1 MSHDNDYEEEYRQAL
16 MEGADV
22 VGIHVSAHVVQQMSV
37 HYALLRRWASRINLT
52 SIVDPRPAAE
62 IHGLDC
68 LLFAEFFQPES
79 SESVSDIG
87 SGAGFPGI
95 ILALARPCLEMT
107 LVEPLRKRVSFLKT
121 CLAATQRGDVRV
133 KQEKLVSTTEAP
145 WKVDTIVSRATL
157 APERL
162 VQLAGPYLNPG
173 GRLVTTS
180 GENAHTLSDF
190 ENLAQASGFES
201 VHRREW
207 KLPGGETR
215 ILDECCFA
223 G

>member
-1 MSHDNDYEEEYRQAL
+1 MYRDNDHEKEYQKTL
-16 MEGADV
+16 IEGADLL
-22 VGIHVSAHVVQQMSV
+22 GIHVSEDVIQQMSV
-37 HYALLRRWASRINLT
+37 HYTLLRRWASRINLT
-52 SIVDPRPAAE
+52 SIIEPKPAAE

-68 LLFAEFFQPES
+68 LLFAEFFAQES
-79 SESVSDIG
+79 SESVADIG

-95 ILALARPCLEMT
+95 ILALARPCLDMT
-107 LVEPLRKRVSFLKT
+107 LIEPLRKRVSFLKT

-133 KQEKLVSTTEAP
+133 KQEKLVCTDEAP
-145 WKVDTIVSRATL
+145 WKTDTLVSRATL
-157 APERL
+157 SPERL
-162 VQLAGPYLNPG
+162 LELAGPYLNPG

-190 ENLAQASGFES
+190 ENLAQSSGFES
-201 VHRREW
+201 VHRRTW

>member
-1 MSHDNDYEEEYRQAL
+1 MHRGNEHEEEYRQAL
-16 MEGADV
+16 MDGAEFLGIDV
-22 VGIHVSAHVVQQMSV
+22 SDHVVQQMSV
-37 HYALLRRWASRINLT
+37 HYTLLRRWASRINLT
-52 SIVDPRPAAE
+52 SIVDPKPAAE

-68 LLFAEFFQPES
+68 LLFAEFFLSES
-79 SESVSDIG
+79 SESVADIG

-95 ILALARPCLEMT
+95 ILAFARPSLEMT

-121 CLAATQRGDVRV
+121 CLAATKRGDVRV

-145 WKVDTIVSRATL
+145 WKADTLVSRATL
-157 APERL
+157 ATERL
-162 VQLAGPYLNPG
+162 LQLAGPYLNPG

-207 KLPGGETR
+207 RLPGGATR

>member
-1 MSHDNDYEEEYRQAL
+1 MHRENDLEKEYQQAL
-16 MEGADV
+16 RDGADELE
-22 VGIHVSAHVVQQMSV
+22 IQVSAEVIEQMSV
-37 HYALLRRWASRINLT
+37 HYTLLRRWASRINLT
-52 SIVDPRPAAE
+52 SIVEPKPAAE

-68 LLFAEFFQPES
+68 LLFAEFFSADS

-95 ILALARPCLEMT
+95 VLALARPSLSLT

-121 CLAATQRGDVRV
+121 CLATLKRGDVQV
-133 KQEKLVSTTEAP
+133 KQEKLLPTKRPP
-145 WKVDTIVSRATL
+145 WTVDTIVSRATL

-162 VQLAGPYLNPG
+162 VELAGPYLNPG
-173 GRLVTTS
+173 GRLLTTS

-190 ENLAQASGFES
+190 ENLAQAAGFES
-201 VHRREW
+201 VHRRTW